1 MMFVLAVVA
10 AVLLVGPSIS
20 DLFSALQAPG
30 RVSYYLFLVS
40 HVFFS
45 FKDGHRNLSGKCPDA
60 LFSFSLTNFFF
71 FLKSKAVKEKF

>member
-1 MMFVLAVVA
+1 MFVLAVVA

-40 HVFFS
+40 HVFF
-45 FKDGHRNLSGKCPDA
+45 LSKMDTRIFPA
-60 LFSFSLTNFFF
+60 NVLMHF
-71 FLKSKAVKEKF
+71 FLFL